1 MAMMMSALNQ
11 PRFTAVEMA
20 ELEQRARQRS
30 EMPDRQGTEHEV
42 RERRHVRL
50 RRPAPTRQLTATT

>member
-1 MAMMMSALNQ
+1 MAMMSSLNQ

-30 EMPDRQGTEHEV
+30 AMRARRSAEPEV

-50 RRPAPTRQLTATT
+50 HWPTRRPELAPAT